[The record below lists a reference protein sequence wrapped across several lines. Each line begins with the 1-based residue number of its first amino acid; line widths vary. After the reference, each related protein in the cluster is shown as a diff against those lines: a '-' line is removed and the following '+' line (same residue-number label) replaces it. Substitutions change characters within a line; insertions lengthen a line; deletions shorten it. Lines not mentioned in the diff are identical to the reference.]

1 MSAKRKGIQILIAI
15 CAPIVLYVQV
25 TKVLFY
31 VKPNSFKLPTPV
43 ANGPTKTTSTSNTC
57 QDQNITIVPWNDYW
71 KWPDFGIGQ
80 GNEGFVKHQCSCT
93 NCYLTLNKSHV
104 EKADLLLIHGNDL
117 GTIKHESLKELRKKH
132 TDRTGFPMTIFFIK
146 EPPE

>member
-1 MSAKRKGIQILIAI
+1 MSTKRKGIQIIIAL
-15 CAPIVLYVQV
+15 CAPIILYVQV
-25 TKVLFY
+25 TKVLFFT
-31 VKPNSFKLPTPV
+31 KPSPFKLPTPV
-43 ANGPTKTTSTSNTC
+43 ANGPKKTSRSSC

-80 GNEGFVKHQCSCT
+80 GNEGFVKHKCPCT
-93 NCYLTLNKSHV
+93 NCYLTLDKSHV

-117 GTIKHESLKELRKKH
+117 GTIKHENLKELRKAH
-132 TDRTGFPMTIFFIK
+132 TVRNGYPMSVFFIK